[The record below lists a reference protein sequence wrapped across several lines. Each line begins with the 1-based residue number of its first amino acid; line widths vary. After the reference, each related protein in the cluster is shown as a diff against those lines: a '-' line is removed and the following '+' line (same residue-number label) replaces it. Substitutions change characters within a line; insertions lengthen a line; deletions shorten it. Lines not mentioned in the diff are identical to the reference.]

1 MMAPGATGHP
11 VPGVILM
18 TYFDGLSATEIAKRL
33 NLKAGNERILRF
45 RALDALREWEN
56 RDKFADLIEEV

>member
-1 MMAPGATGHP
+1 
-11 VPGVILM
+11 M

-45 RALDALREWEN
+45 RALEALREWEN